1 MHYWEKGYIEATR
14 QIAAHMLLSFLSL
27 DQKMANLHVFVQMH
41 RLIVDVVLQE
51 EVVNTGQ
58 EGHLRQGEYVHEL
71 LHGVAVGTLQDT
83 LATFIFSC
91 LRFRAF
97 YRQHVMEETISTLP

>member
-1 MHYWEKGYIEATR
+1 
-14 QIAAHMLLSFLSL
+14 MLLSFLSL
-27 DQKMANLHVFVQMH
+27 DQKMVNLHVFVEMH

-58 EGHLRQGEYVHEL
+58 EGHLRQGEYIHEL

-83 LATFIFSC
+83 LANIYILLSAFPHY
-91 LRFRAF
+91 LRSI
-97 YRQHVMEETISTLP
+97 YEEGNDHHLAVEVAHDL